1 MGSASS
7 VVIITLVIIV
17 VIIVVTTLIVVYSK
31 PSGCG
36 SDADCLSTQV
46 CQNRLCLMR
55 AGQVCVMDSECA
67 QGLVCRNNICTTN
80 TAPSNTVNLNGVTT
94 PPTPPVITN
103 VNIMPPMVNTGVS
116 GPAPG
121 TTNTV
126 IGPRPRMA
134 PQEWTECE
142 DDEVNSCGKYED
154 APFAVISGA
163 SSDEGTD
170 KVVVEELT
178 RMHGSLVIDACTYS
192 NYNIYLLRDGMIIVE
207 EIGDCNDGNSR
218 VVSSN
223 VMAERIVAYDG
234 TIFVVH
240 AGVLYRLQLNSF
252 STTVW
257 QWERDSL
264 FPVNIIDISVTDD
277 CEWLWIQTK
286 TEGYL
291 FHRRTLTERNTY
303 SSMERRI
310 YGADRYHYLELD
322 RELCQGKM
330 YPERTPLTNVCYGR
344 ATAEGGWVTVGLDQQ
359 RKYERIVMLNW
370 RPYFLRRF

>member
-46 CQNRLCLMR
+46 CQDRLCLMR
-55 AGQVCVMDSECA
+55 SGQVCVMDSECA
-67 QGLVCRNNICTTN
+67 KGLVCRNNTCTGN
-80 TAPSNTVNLNGVTT
+80 TGPSNTVNLGGVTST
-94 PPTPPVITN
+94 VDNGVITN
-103 VNIMPPMVNTGVS
+103 VNIMPPMVTTVINT
-116 GPAPG
+116 APG

-126 IGPRPRMA
+126 IGPRPRLA
-134 PQEWTECE
+134 PMEWTECE

-170 KVVVEELT
+170 KIVVEELT

-192 NYNIYLLRDGMIIVE
+192 NYNIYLLRSGSIIVE
-207 EIGDCNDGNSR
+207 EIGDCGSGNSR
-218 VVSSN
+218 VVNSN
-223 VMAERIVAYDG
+223 IVAERIVAYDG
-234 TIFVVH
+234 TILAVH
-240 AGVLYRLQLNSF
+240 SGTIYRLQLNSF
-252 STTVW
+252 STSVW

-264 FPVNIIDISVTDD
+264 FPVNIIDLSVTDD
-277 CEWLWIQTK
+277 GEWLWIQTK

-291 FHRRTLTERNTY
+291 FHRRILTERINY